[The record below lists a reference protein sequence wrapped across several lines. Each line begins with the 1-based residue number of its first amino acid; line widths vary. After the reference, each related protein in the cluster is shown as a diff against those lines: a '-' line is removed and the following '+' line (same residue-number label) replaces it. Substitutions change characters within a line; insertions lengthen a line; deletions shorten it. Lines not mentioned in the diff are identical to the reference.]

1 MASAVRVIED
11 YTEPH
16 ESDEP
21 DEAHEFVIESG
32 TATKSIEASNA

>member
-1 MASAVRVIED
+1 MASAVRVNED

-21 DEAHEFVIESG
+21 DEAHEFAIKSG
-32 TATKSIEASNA
+32 EATESIEASDA